1 MSNLMK
7 AILGW
12 LFSTLALTAVGQG
25 SSDLILT
32 GSNSWIF
39 HTPDD
44 GRTNLHIAP
53 YINGDWKWGMVYL
66 ENNGLLVAEGLS
78 TKALAV
84 KGNIRAKEIKVE
96 TSNWPDYVFKPKYK
110 LLTLAETERFI
121 NENGHLP
128 DVPKAEVVE
137 NEGYSLDEMDKI
149 LLKKIEE
156 LTLQLIEK
164 DKMLQDLVKRMN
176 KLESH

>member
-1 MSNLMK
+1 M
-7 AILGW
+7 
-12 LFSTLALTAVGQG
+12 
-25 SSDLILT
+25 
-32 GSNSWIF
+32 
-39 HTPDD
+39 
-44 GRTNLHIAP
+44 
-53 YINGDWKWGMVYL
+53 
-66 ENNGLLVAEGLS
+66 
-78 TKALAV
+78 
-84 KGNIRAKEIKVE
+84 E